1 MNTDTKPIRGGETL
15 TETAPCQGVLFVLVG
30 PSGVGK
36 NETMKGV
43 LGNVPRLRQFPT
55 MTTRP
60 MRANEQQGVQHFFVS
75 PEEFRRLIA
84 QNALIEY
91 QEVYKDKYY
100 GTPRRHLQDAFD
112 SASTVIADIEV
123 LGADKV
129 KAAFPDR
136 VVTIFIAPPSL
147 ADLEKRIRNREK
159 ISEEEIKE
167 RLDRAPFELSYARQC
182 DYCVIND
189 TLPQTV
195 DAVTAIVAQ
204 ELHRRGCA

>member
-1 MNTDTKPIRGGETL
+1 M

-43 LGNVPRLRQFPT
+43 LAKVPRLRQFPT

-60 MRANEQQGVQHFFVS
+60 MRVNEQQGVQHFFVS

-84 QNALIEY
+84 EGALVEY

-100 GTPRRHLQDAFD
+100 GTPRQHLQDTFD
-112 SASTVIADIEV
+112 AASAVIADIEV
-123 LGADKV
+123 VGADKV

-147 ADLEKRIRNREK
+147 ADLEKRIRHRGETEK

-167 RLDRAPFELSYARQC
+167 RLDRAPFELSYARRC

-189 TLPQTV
+189 TLAQTV
-195 DAVTAIVAQ
+195 DAVTAIIVQ

>member
-1 MNTDTKPIRGGETL
+1 L

-36 NETMKGV
+36 NETMTGV
-43 LGNVPRLRQFPT
+43 LAKVPRLRQFPT
-55 MTTRP
+55 MTTRSK
-60 MRANEQQGVQHFFVS
+60 RANEQQGVQHFFVT

-84 QNALIEY
+84 EGALVEY
-91 QEVYKDKYY
+91 QEVYTDKYY
-100 GTPRRHLQDAFD
+100 GTPRLHLQDAFNNA
-112 SASTVIADIEV
+112 SAVIADIEV
-123 LGADKV
+123 LGANKI
-129 KAAFPDR
+129 KAAFPDH

-147 ADLEKRIRNREK
+147 AVLEERLRNRVKTEK

-167 RLDRAPFELSYARQC
+167 RLERAVFELSYARQC

-195 DAVTAIVAQ
+195 DAVTAIVVQ
-204 ELHRRGCA
+204 ELNRRGCV